1 MNTKYFNAKR
11 GAALAVLLGAAVGAQ
26 AQSNTTV
33 YGLIDLA
40 VIKESGSS
48 ARVDRGYLN
57 WLGFT
62 GSEDLGGGNAATF
75 NLMTRFLTNN
85 GSNES
90 NTFWHGEATVGL
102 KSQALGAMRLGRGL
116 TPMFASKYQFEP
128 WGDSWMTGSLGKYQ
142 ATGRYFAN
150 PVACVSDCPGFAR
163 LNGAVFYDSPTW
175 DGFSV
180 HLASQ
185 LSKEPGTSRRGTGLT
200 LSYAQGRAKAMLSW
214 EQNTTDATAIF
225 AAGSYDFGTAVVMG
239 SIGQSHQ
246 EGAPNQTS
254 LVLGAVAPVQG
265 GLSLRAGY
273 GRNTDTHDDKLSVGP
288 QYALSK
294 RTQLYADLY
303 HERGSAKT
311 NGVAMGMQ
319 HSF

>member
-1 MNTKYFNAKR
+1 
-11 GAALAVLLGAAVGAQ
+11 
-26 AQSNTTV
+26 
-33 YGLIDLA
+33 
-40 VIKESGSS
+40 
-48 ARVDRGYLN
+48 
-57 WLGFT
+57 
-62 GSEDLGGGNAATF
+62 
-75 NLMTRFLTNN
+75 
-85 GSNES
+85 
-90 NTFWHGEATVGL
+90 
-102 KSQALGAMRLGRGL
+102 
-116 TPMFASKYQFEP
+116 
-128 WGDSWMTGSLGKYQ
+128 
-142 ATGRYFAN
+142 
-150 PVACVSDCPGFAR
+150 
-163 LNGAVFYDSPTW
+163 
-175 DGFSV
+175 
-180 HLASQ
+180 
-185 LSKEPGTSRRGTGLT
+185 
-200 LSYAQGRAKAMLSW
+200 MLSW